1 MKEYMRLWYY
11 AKPDQ
16 MEEHKFTDD
25 VAVCKA
31 TTKKEAM
38 KIFAEYYGNMT
49 AEDVGELAF
58 RKNQNIIILTD
69 Y

>member
-31 TTKKEAM
+31 VTKKEAM

-49 AEDVGELAF
+49 AADVHELAF
-58 RKNQNIIILTD
+58 EPNRRILILTD

>member
-1 MKEYMRLWYY
+1 MKEYVRLWYY

-31 TTKKEAM
+31 ITKKEAM
-38 KIFAEYYGNMT
+38 KIFSEYYGNMT
-49 AEDVGELAF
+49 AADVHELAF
-58 RKNQNIIILTD
+58 EPNRKILILTD

>member
-1 MKEYMRLWYY
+1 
-11 AKPDQ
+11 

-58 RKNQNIIILTD
+58 RKDQNIIILTD